1 MIRAFA
7 LVTVFA
13 ISLFAVPAQ
22 PTTTNIIPT
31 PECNPNCPNWPWSN

>member
-13 ISLFAVPAQ
+13 ISLFAVP
-22 PTTTNIIPT
+22 TKSTTNVIPS
-31 PECNPNCPNWPWSN
+31 PECNPNCPNLPWGN